1 MLIEILLIIFSII
14 FLIDIGFWIYFYVV
28 QHGNTKHENPD
39 INLSLYNENLRAIY
53 FDLLLQNDM
62 KIRDLTNYALSVINY
77 EILVKL
83 NNEIDLDLSEY
94 KDDSNFKDE
103 LLLLCYYLQNLGF
116 NRLEPDSSNSKLKIY
131 LF

>member
-1 MLIEILLIIFSII
+1 MLVEILLIIFCVI
-14 FLIDIGFWIYFYVV
+14 LLLDIGFWIYFWICEKR
-28 QHGNTKHENPD
+28 GINTQELEP
-39 INLSLYNENLRAIY
+39 SLYAENLKAIY
-53 FDLLLQNDM
+53 FDLLLQNDVRI
-62 KIRDLTNYALSVINY
+62 KSITNYTLSVINY

-94 KDDSNFKDE
+94 KDDNNFRDE

-116 NRLEPDSSNSKLKIY
+116 KRLEPDSSNSKLKIY